1 MHRIYDTN
9 SNCNLKCDYRNET
22 DSLGHWQTEVPLV
35 CSVCSLCDRD
45 TWLQKQGFAEGRVE
59 AGLPWLQG
67 HGCHQDSPACCVFRT
82 SVSALIK
89 TSWSPRQKLLR
100 LFTTCV
106 ATRTRGRRS
115 SWLSWAPFISASGE
129 QMKVLD
135 VIIWGGAGLNF
146 HINSAKY
153 ITKDSEVLIHLIC
166 FLFCKYI
173 ERILF

>member
-1 MHRIYDTN
+1 MYRIYDTN
-9 SNCNLKCDYRNET
+9 SNCNLKCAWRNET
-22 DSLGHWQTEVPLV
+22 DSLRHWPWSGV
-35 CSVCSLCDRD
+35 CVRCVTGTLDFRDRGLQREGWSL
-45 TWLQKQGFAEGRVE
+45 
-59 AGLPWLQG
+59 GLPQLQG
-67 HGCHQDSPACCVFRT
+67 HGCHQDLPTCCVFRT
-82 SVSALIK
+82 SVSASIK

-106 ATRTRGRRS
+106 ATRTRGRQS
-115 SWLSWAPFISASGE
+115 SWLSWAPSISVSGE

-146 HINSAKY
+146 HINSSKY

-173 ERILF
+173 ERTLF